1 MSKILCLYY
10 SRSGNTR
17 MVMEKIAELLNAELV
32 EITDGKKRSGFIGF
46 LTSGFDAT
54 KKTPEQLESFHTE
67 QPLNTY
73 DHVILGTPVW
83 AGRCCSIMK
92 SFLISHGKELPE
104 KVSYVITHM
113 GVNDYEQIY
122 AQMDQ
127 YLDQPHTVGLSI
139 QPKADDYHQKI
150 YDFMRTIAAM
160 HEEVIEEEAAEER
173 QENTKKEEKN
183 GSASRPKQK
192 RRGKKHAR
200 KAKRH

>member
-54 KKTPEQLESFHTE
+54 KKTPEQLESFHAE

-73 DHVILGTPVW
+73 DHVILGT
-83 AGRCCSIMK
+83 
-92 SFLISHGKELPE
+92 
-104 KVSYVITHM
+104 
-113 GVNDYEQIY
+113 
-122 AQMDQ
+122 
-127 YLDQPHTVGLSI
+127 
-139 QPKADDYHQKI
+139 
-150 YDFMRTIAAM
+150 
-160 HEEVIEEEAAEER
+160 
-173 QENTKKEEKN
+173 ENTKKEGKN